1 MSNYVAD
8 FIEDDCVDGCGICA
22 WNMEGSNDN

>member
-8 FIEDDCVDGCGICA
+8 FIEEDCVDGCAICA
-22 WNMEGSNDN
+22 WNMEGNNE